1 MTSTFERV
9 YGSSKAFFTLE
20 RAAEVITLE
29 HAHRTKRLKHL
40 EKLNH
45 YVKTI
50 EQENVLDLEEIS
62 VKRIQKASE
71 EMQKKLEK
79 LNMKCAELVF
89 LTKVVII
96 FDKLNL
102 ILFN

>member
-1 MTSTFERV
+1 MTSTFDRV

-20 RAAEVITLE
+20 RAAKVITLE
-29 HAHRTKRLKHL
+29 HANKTKRLKHL
-40 EKLNH
+40 EKLNR

-71 EMQKKLEK
+71 EMQKNLEK
-79 LNMKCAELVF
+79 LNVKCAELVF
-89 LTKVVII
+89 LTKVVSI
-96 FDKLNL
+96 FV
-102 ILFN
+102 